1 MPGPID
7 VSQEVAAPAGVVWD
21 LITGIERSAE
31 VISGIRS
38 VERLDDG
45 TTFDVGTRWR
55 ETRVM
60 FGKSATE
67 EMTVTAIDP
76 GHSYTT
82 HAQHGGTRY
91 TSELVVEPDGADA
104 CVLSM
109 HFDAQTS
116 GVLNKTLGA
125 VVGRLMQSTTRRLM
139 QQDLADIAEAAE
151 RSVA

>member
-7 VSQEVAAPAGVVWD
+7 ISQEVAAPSGVVWD
-21 LITGIERSAE
+21 LITGIERSPE

-45 TTFDVGTRWR
+45 TAFDVGTRWR

-67 EMTVTAIDP
+67 EMTVTEVDP

-82 HAQHGGTRY
+82 EAQHGGTQY
-91 TSELVVEPDGADA
+91 TSELVVEPVGTDA
-104 CVLSM
+104 CILSM
-109 HFDAQTS
+109 HFDAQSS

-125 VVGRLMQSTTRRLM
+125 VVGRLMESTTRKLM